1 MAKINIQR
9 TNEYNNRMRDYQIY
23 IDNKKVGTIENG
35 GNKDFEIYT
44 SYLTNSIIEKKTV
57 YKSGYIYAYNT
68 INKRKL
74 REGQITTENIF
85 FNFIKKDGDEYVFL
99 STPMMEIQRVPKEKF
114 DFAKEQG
121 IIEYIENLPRNIFQV
136 IEAEYQHQS
145 KKIGRD
151 SK

>member
-1 MAKINIQR
+1 MIFNFLKPKI
-9 TNEYNNRMRDYQIY
+9 
-23 IDNKKVGTIENG
+23 KKGDVYAVQAGDFVG
-35 GNKDFEIYT
+35 
-44 SYLTNSIIEKKTV
+44 
-57 YKSGYIYAYNT
+57 
-68 INKRKL
+68 
-74 REGQITTENIF
+74 QF

-136 IEAEYQHQS
+136 IEAEYLHQS

>member
-1 MAKINIQR
+1 MIFNFLKPKI
-9 TNEYNNRMRDYQIY
+9 
-23 IDNKKVGTIENG
+23 KKGDVYAVQVG
-35 GNKDFEIYT
+35 DF
-44 SYLTNSIIEKKTV
+44 V
-57 YKSGYIYAYNT
+57 
-68 INKRKL
+68 
-74 REGQITTENIF
+74 GQF
-85 FNFIKKDGDEYVFL
+85 FNFIKKDGDEYIFL

>member
-1 MAKINIQR
+1 VIFNFLKPKIKKGDVYAIQL
-9 TNEYNNRMRDYQIY
+9 
-23 IDNKKVGTIENG
+23 G
-35 GNKDFEIYT
+35 DFI
-44 SYLTNSIIEKKTV
+44 
-57 YKSGYIYAYNT
+57 
-68 INKRKL
+68 
-74 REGQITTENIF
+74 GQF
-85 FNFIKKDGDEYVFL
+85 FNFIKKDGNEYIFL

-121 IIEYIENLPRNIFQV
+121 IIEYVENLPRNIFQV

>member
-1 MAKINIQR
+1 MIFNFLKPKI
-9 TNEYNNRMRDYQIY
+9 
-23 IDNKKVGTIENG
+23 KKGDVYAVQAGDFVG
-35 GNKDFEIYT
+35 
-44 SYLTNSIIEKKTV
+44 
-57 YKSGYIYAYNT
+57 
-68 INKRKL
+68 
-74 REGQITTENIF
+74 QF

>member
-1 MAKINIQR
+1 VIFNILKPKI
-9 TNEYNNRMRDYQIY
+9 
-23 IDNKKVGTIENG
+23 KKGDVYAVQAGDFVG
-35 GNKDFEIYT
+35 
-44 SYLTNSIIEKKTV
+44 
-57 YKSGYIYAYNT
+57 
-68 INKRKL
+68 
-74 REGQITTENIF
+74 QF

-99 STPMMEIQRVPKEKF
+99 STPLMEIQRVPKEKF

-145 KKIGRD
+145 KKVGGD

>member
-1 MAKINIQR
+1 VIFNFLKPKI
-9 TNEYNNRMRDYQIY
+9 
-23 IDNKKVGTIENG
+23 KKGDVYAVQVG
-35 GNKDFEIYT
+35 DF
-44 SYLTNSIIEKKTV
+44 V
-57 YKSGYIYAYNT
+57 
-68 INKRKL
+68 
-74 REGQITTENIF
+74 GQF
-85 FNFIKKDGDEYVFL
+85 FNFIKKDGDEYIFL

>member
-1 MAKINIQR
+1 MIFNFLKPKIKKGDVYAIQL
-9 TNEYNNRMRDYQIY
+9 
-23 IDNKKVGTIENG
+23 G
-35 GNKDFEIYT
+35 DFI
-44 SYLTNSIIEKKTV
+44 
-57 YKSGYIYAYNT
+57 
-68 INKRKL
+68 
-74 REGQITTENIF
+74 GQF
-85 FNFIKKDGDEYVFL
+85 FNFIKKDGNEYIFL

-121 IIEYIENLPRNIFQV
+121 IIEYVENLPRNIFQV